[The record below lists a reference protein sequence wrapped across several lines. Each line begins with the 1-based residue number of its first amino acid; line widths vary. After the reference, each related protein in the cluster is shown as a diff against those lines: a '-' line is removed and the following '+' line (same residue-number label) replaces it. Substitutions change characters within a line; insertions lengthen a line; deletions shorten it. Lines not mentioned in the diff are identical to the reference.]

1 MSLEENKAVVRRIFE
16 EMNKE
21 NWAGIEELCAPH
33 YVCVFGGMG
42 HAPLAM
48 MLIVGEI
55 TGRYALAC
63 RDSGGRVK
71 RVEARS
77 WVIIHLSHQKCDS

>member
-1 MSLEENKAVVRRIFE
+1 MTRLVVESVALGMAVISVPFVVVA
-16 EMNKE
+16 MM
-21 NWAGIEELCAPH
+21 
-33 YVCVFGGMG
+33 CVFGGMG

-77 WVIIHLSHQKCDS
+77 WVIVYLSHQKWDS